1 MHKDCFLGGS
11 KDKFYCRLCSPITVA
26 MRIQEI
32 KKNLV
37 KLPLAEKKKESYETV
52 LLASNSNALTQD
64 I

>member
-1 MHKDCFLGGS
+1 
-11 KDKFYCRLCSPITVA
+11 